1 MKILITTQYQENY
14 GTDADPYWKM
24 KGGSDYFITGVDPLR
39 VAPGLLVDKVR
50 DRIEYQGVMS
60 QEYIVDW
67 RLVDDDYVTDFER
80 DQMQYDGRVT
90 HPTPILTPEIA

>member
-39 VAPGLLVDKVR
+39 VAPGLLVDQVR
-50 DRIEYQGVMS
+50 DRIEYQGDGAKNTSWTGAWWTMTMS
-60 QEYIVDW
+60 QISSATRCSTMAV
-67 RLVDDDYVTDFER
+67 
-80 DQMQYDGRVT
+80 
-90 HPTPILTPEIA
+90 